1 VIEIMRSISP
11 AQYPRERARDEWL
24 LLALLW
30 IPLGLLLWTAACAA
44 PLSAWNPPRL
54 AAAYALAAGQNLYP
68 DPTTGAQIGWFYGPG
83 SAIWLLPVTAIG
95 SPSWAITTA
104 VIYNAAALLAAIA
117 WVLSAADLTGHRL
130 AAATGLTGVLLFA
143 SGVTP
148 QYWLLNV
155 HVDAPC
161 LTFSL
166 LTIGAVCRFDFT
178 QRAVWLHFAALGAV
192 AACLTKQSAALLP
205 LAISGCWLARRNART
220 AVRYLAWFGLYG
232 VASVGLLALYFDLG
246 NAFFYVVR
254 AHAVNPW
261 KPGTTFWRN
270 VFRPVLCDTAPWI
283 ALFALVCVANWRSK
297 LPRQLPERATIVTH
311 WLSCLGAILLP
322 VGFFAALKAGG
333 GLNTA
338 HGLMFLFL
346 AVVVH
351 VAQAPIGRRLRLLGS
366 VVFAT
371 LAFVNAGERL
381 RYWRPSPYQDLLLKV
396 AEKHR
401 GEIYFPWNPL
411 ITLLTDRRIYPFED
425 ALYCLTLVRTD
436 PPSSAAI
443 RSALPSRPLVVYD
456 PIAPTRE
463 VARYSPGLQA
473 IPIYTLAA
481 EMTAYRP

>member
-1 VIEIMRSISP
+1 MPLISP
-11 AQYPRERARDEWL
+11 ARRPSERAKDEWL

-30 IPLGLLLWTAACAA
+30 IPLGLLLWTAACSA

-54 AAAYALAAGQNLYP
+54 AVAYALTAGQNLYP

-104 VIYNAAALLAAIA
+104 ILYNAAALLAAIA
-117 WVLSAADLTGHRL
+117 WVLSAADLAGRRL
-130 AAATGLTGVLLFA
+130 AAATGLAGVLLFA
-143 SGVTP
+143 SGATP
-148 QYWLLNV
+148 ESWLINV

-166 LTIGAVCRFDFT
+166 VTIGAACRFDLTRRNF
-178 QRAVWLHFAALGAV
+178 WLHAGALGAV

-205 LAISGCWLARRNART
+205 FAIGGCWLARGKWRT
-220 AVRYLAWFGLYG
+220 AVQYFLWCSLYG
-232 VASVGLLALYFDLG
+232 AAVIGMLALYFDLG
-246 NAFFYVVR
+246 NAFFYMVR
-254 AHAVNPW
+254 AHAANPW
-261 KPGTTFWRN
+261 KPDVTLWKN
-270 VFRPVLCDTAPWI
+270 IFRPLLSDAAPWI
-283 ALFALVCVANWRSK
+283 ALFALVCVAKWRSK
-297 LPRQLPERATIVTH
+297 LPCKPPERATIVAN
-311 WLSCLGAILLP
+311 WLSCLGVVLLP

-346 AVVVH
+346 AVVVQ
-351 VAQAPIGRRLRLLGS
+351 VAHAPLGPRLRLLGS
-366 VVFAT
+366 FVFAT
-371 LAFVNAGERL
+371 LAFVNASERL

-425 ALYCLTLVRTD
+425 ALYCLTLVRSD
-436 PPSSAAI
+436 PPSADAI
-443 RSALPSRPLVVYD
+443 RSALPGRPLVVYD
-456 PIAPTRE
+456 PIAPTRD
-463 VARYSPGLQA
+463 VAKYSPGLQA
-473 IPIYTLAA
+473 VSIYSLAP
-481 EMTAYRP
+481 EMISYRP